1 MLAVALGLG
10 YIVLNRPELASLPS
24 LCGLG
29 INTGKTMVQSDIKL
43 IAHLMRRAGF
53 GATREELDAH
63 AEKGYEATVEDL
75 LNPPDTEWLGDD
87 MVRRFD
93 LEASGMINAP
103 GSSRN
108 WVYRMITTNAPLLD
122 KMALFWHG
130 IFATGV
136 PKVINGRVL
145 YDQINTF
152 RRHGMDSFDSILVRL
167 AKDPAMIVWL
177 DNQENHSHA
186 INENWARELLE
197 LFSMGVGNYTED
209 DIKECARAFT
219 GWTIGNTEYMMV
231 RSQRDSDWPYGRI
244 AYHFDFRPEDHDD
257 GVKTFL
263 GRRGNFN
270 GDDIIEIIC
279 QQESTAHF
287 ISRHLYHYFVADEPP
302 VPAWPYTPPRDPEAI
317 ETLVQAYFESGY
329 DFRSVLRVLFNS
341 DFFKS
346 EDVRFKKVKG
356 PAEYLVGVLRMT
368 GEFDLPRREMIPRY
382 RQTVWMGQELSN
394 PPSVE
399 GWHEGVEWIDTGTLI
414 ERINF
419 ASEQFGDSNKPGVRT
434 MIDRIFS
441 EDVGELS
448 AEQLVDR
455 CLDEMGA
462 FSVDDDTRDVLIR
475 FIESDRSRENVENLL
490 RLSASTR
497 EFQLA

>member
-1 MLAVALGLG
+1 MS
-10 YIVLNRPELASLPS
+10 R
-24 LCGLG
+24 
-29 INTGKTMVQSDIKL
+29 SDIEL

-53 GATREELDAH
+53 GATRRELDAY
-63 AEKGYEATVEDL
+63 AARGYEAVVEDL
-75 LNPPDTEWLGDD
+75 LNPKDTEWLGDD

-103 GSSRN
+103 GSARN
-108 WVYRMITTNAPLLD
+108 WVYRMITTNAPLLE

-145 YDQINTF
+145 YDQINSF
-152 RRHGMDSFDSILVRL
+152 RRHGMDSFDSILLRL

-177 DNQENHSHA
+177 DNQDNHSHA

-219 GWTIGNTEYMMV
+219 GWTIGNTEYMIV

-244 AYHFDFRPEDHDD
+244 AYHFEYRPEDHDD
-257 GVKTFL
+257 GEKTFL
-263 GRRGNFN
+263 GRRGAFD
-270 GDDIIEIIC
+270 GEDIIDIIC
-279 QQESTAHF
+279 QQESTARF
-287 ISRHLYHYFVADEPP
+287 ISRHLYHFFVADEPP

-317 ETLVQAYFESGY
+317 ETLVRAYFDSGY
-329 DFRSVLRVLFNS
+329 DIKSVLRTLFKS
-341 DFFKS
+341 DFFRS
-346 EDVRFKKVKG
+346 EDARYRKVKG
-356 PAEYLVGVLRMT
+356 PAEFLVSVLRMT
-368 GEFDLPRREMIPRY
+368 GEFDVPRRDMIPRY
-382 RQTVWMGQELSN
+382 RQSVWMGQELNN

-399 GWHEGVEWIDTGTLI
+399 GWHQGTEWIDTGALV

-419 ASEQFGDSNKPGVRT
+419 ASEQLGDANKPGVKA
-434 MIDRIFS
+434 MIDNIRRDGM
-441 EDVGELS
+441 EALS
-448 AEQLVDR
+448 PESLVDR

-462 FSVDDDTRDVLIR
+462 LSVSDETRDTLVSFAEDER
-475 FIESDRSRENVENLL
+475 GRPNVEQLL

>member
-1 MLAVALGLG
+1 M
-10 YIVLNRPELASLPS
+10 S
-24 LCGLG
+24 
-29 INTGKTMVQSDIKL
+29 QSDIKL

-53 GATREELDAH
+53 GATREELGAL
-63 AEKGYEATVEDL
+63 AAKGYEATVEDL
-75 LNPPDTEWLGDD
+75 LNPPDTDWLGDD

-244 AYHFDFRPEDHDD
+244 AYHFDYRPEDHDE
-257 GVKTFL
+257 GEKIFL
-263 GRRGNFN
+263 GRTGNFN
-270 GDDIIEIIC
+270 GEDIIDIIC
-279 QQESTAHF
+279 QQESTARF

-302 VPAWPYTPPRDPEAI
+302 VPAWPYSPPRDPDAI
-317 ETLVQAYFESGY
+317 DSLVQAYFESGY
-329 DFRSVLRVLFNS
+329 EIRSVLRVLFNS

-356 PAEYLVGVLRMT
+356 PAEFLVGVLRMT
-368 GEFDLPRREMIPRY
+368 GEFDMPRREMIPRY

-419 ASEQFGDSNKPGVRT
+419 ASEQFGDPNKPGVQA
-434 MIDRIFS
+434 MIDRIFRD
-441 EDVGELS
+441 DVDELAS
-448 AEQLVDR
+448 EQLVDR

-462 FSVDDDTRDVLIR
+462 FSVDDETRDILIR
-475 FIESDRSRENVENLL
+475 FIEADRSRENVENLL

>member
-1 MLAVALGLG
+1 MA
-10 YIVLNRPELASLPS
+10 
-24 LCGLG
+24 
-29 INTGKTMVQSDIKL
+29 QSDIRL
-43 IAHLMRRAGF
+43 VAHLMRRAGF
-53 GATREELDAH
+53 GSTREELDAY
-63 AEKGYEATVEDL
+63 AAKGYEATVEDL
-75 LNPPDTEWLGDD
+75 LNPRDIEWLGDD

-103 GSSRN
+103 GSARN
-108 WVYRMITTNAPLLD
+108 WVYRMITTNAPLLE

-145 YDQINTF
+145 YDQINLF
-152 RRHGMDSFDSILVRL
+152 RRHGLDSFDSILLRL

-177 DNQENHSHA
+177 DNQENHSDA

-219 GWTIGNTEYMMV
+219 GWTIGNTEYMIV

-244 AYHFDFRPEDHDD
+244 AYHFDYRPEDHDD
-257 GVKTFL
+257 GEKTFL
-263 GRRGNFN
+263 GHRGSFN
-270 GDDIIEIIC
+270 GEDIIDIVC
-279 QQESTAHF
+279 RQESTARF
-287 ISRHLYHYFVADEPP
+287 ISRHLYHFFVADEPP
-302 VPAWPYTPPRDPEAI
+302 VPSWPYTPPRDPEAI
-317 ETLVQAYFESGY
+317 DILVRAYFDSGY
-329 DFRSVLRVLFNS
+329 DMKSVLRVLFNS
-341 DFFKS
+341 DFFRS
-346 EDVRFKKVKG
+346 EDVRYRKVKG
-356 PAEYLVGVLRMT
+356 PAEFLVSVLRMT
-368 GEFDLPRREMIPRY
+368 GEFDIPGKDMIPRY
-382 RQTVWMGQELSN
+382 RQSVWMGQELNN

-399 GWHEGVEWIDTGTLI
+399 GWHQGTEWIDTGTLV

-419 ASEQFGDSNKPGVRT
+419 ASEQFGDPDKPGVRA
-434 MIDRIFS
+434 MIDRIFQG
-441 EDVGELS
+441 DTDQLS
-448 AEQLVDR
+448 SEQLVDR

-462 FSVDDDTRDVLIR
+462 FSVTDETHDTLVR
-475 FIESDRSRENVENLL
+475 FIEGDHARQSVEHLL

>member
-1 MLAVALGLG
+1 MA
-10 YIVLNRPELASLPS
+10 
-24 LCGLG
+24 
-29 INTGKTMVQSDIKL
+29 QSDIRL

-53 GATREELDAH
+53 GSTREELDGYA
-63 AEKGYEATVEDL
+63 AKGYEATVEDL
-75 LNPPDTEWLGDD
+75 LNPGDIEWLGDD

-103 GSSRN
+103 GSARN
-108 WVYRMITTNAPLLD
+108 WVYRMITTNAPLLE

-145 YDQINTF
+145 YDQINLF
-152 RRHGMDSFDSILVRL
+152 RRHGLNSFDSILLML

-177 DNQENHSHA
+177 DNQENHSNA

-219 GWTIGNTEYMMV
+219 GWTIGNTEYMIV

-244 AYHFDFRPEDHDD
+244 AYHFDYRPEDHDD
-257 GVKTFL
+257 GEKTFL
-263 GRRGNFN
+263 GHWGNFN
-270 GDDIIEIIC
+270 GEDIIDIVC
-279 QQESTAHF
+279 RQESTARF
-287 ISRHLYHYFVADEPP
+287 ISRHLYHFFVADEPP
-302 VPAWPYTPPRDPEAI
+302 VPSWPYTPPKDPKAI
-317 ETLVQAYFESGY
+317 DVLVRAYFDSGY
-329 DFRSVLRVLFNS
+329 DMKSVLRVLFNS
-341 DFFKS
+341 EFFRS
-346 EDVRFKKVKG
+346 EDVRYRKVKG
-356 PAEYLVGVLRMT
+356 PAEFLVSVLRMT
-368 GEFDLPRREMIPRY
+368 GEFDIPRKDMIRRY
-382 RQTVWMGQELSN
+382 RQSVWMGQELNN

-399 GWHEGVEWIDTGTLI
+399 GWHQGTEWIDTGTLV

-419 ASEQFGDSNKPGVRT
+419 ASEQFGDPDKPGVRAI
-434 MIDRIFS
+434 IDRIFQH
-441 EDVGELS
+441 DTDMLS
-448 AEQLVDR
+448 SEQLVDR

-462 FSVDDDTRDVLIR
+462 FSVTDETRDTLVR
-475 FIESDRSRENVENLL
+475 FVGSDHARPNVEHLL

>member
-1 MLAVALGLG
+1 MA
-10 YIVLNRPELASLPS
+10 
-24 LCGLG
+24 
-29 INTGKTMVQSDIKL
+29 QSDIKL

-53 GATREELDAH
+53 GATREELDSYAT
-63 AEKGYEATVEDL
+63 KGYESTVEDL
-75 LNPPDTEWLGDD
+75 LNPSDTEWLGDD

-103 GSSRN
+103 GSARN
-108 WVYRMITTNAPLLD
+108 WVYRMITTNAPLVE

-145 YDQINTF
+145 YDQIDMF
-152 RRHGMDSFDSILVRL
+152 RRHGMESFDSILLRL
-167 AKDPAMIVWL
+167 ARDPAMIVWL
-177 DNQENHSHA
+177 DNQENHSDA

-257 GVKTFL
+257 GEKTFL
-263 GRRGNFN
+263 GQRGKFN
-270 GDDIIEIIC
+270 GEDIINIVC
-279 QQESTAHF
+279 QQESTARF
-287 ISRHLYHYFVADEPP
+287 ISRHLYHFFVADEPP

-317 ETLVQAYFESGY
+317 DTLVQAYFDSDY
-329 DFRSVLRVLFNS
+329 DVKSVLRVLFNS
-341 DFFKS
+341 EFFRS
-346 EDVRFKKVKG
+346 EGVRYRKVKG
-356 PAEYLVGVLRMT
+356 PAEFLASVLRMT
-368 GEFDLPRREMIPRY
+368 GEFDIPSKDMIRRY
-382 RQTVWMGQELSN
+382 RQSVWMGQELNN

-399 GWHEGVEWIDTGTLI
+399 GWHQGTEWIDTGTLV

-419 ASEQFGDSNKPGVRT
+419 ASEQFGDSTKPGVRA
-434 MIDRIFS
+434 IVDRIVQRDPERLSS
-441 EDVGELS
+441 EE
-448 AEQLVDR
+448 LVDL
-455 CLDEMGA
+455 CLDELGA
-462 FSVDDDTRDVLIR
+462 FTVSDETRDTLVQFTEGGHAR
-475 FIESDRSRENVENLL
+475 QKVEHLL

>member
-1 MLAVALGLG
+1 M
-10 YIVLNRPELASLPS
+10 S
-24 LCGLG
+24 
-29 INTGKTMVQSDIKL
+29 QSDIKL

-53 GATREELDAH
+53 GATREELDAY
-63 AEKGYEATVEDL
+63 AANGYEATVESL
-75 LNPPDTEWLGDD
+75 LDPPDTDWLGDD

-130 IFATGV
+130 MFATGV

-244 AYHFDFRPEDHDD
+244 AYHFDYRPEDHDD
-257 GVKTFL
+257 GEKSFL
-263 GRRGNFN
+263 GHRGNFN
-270 GDDIIEIIC
+270 GDDIIDIIC
-279 QQESTAHF
+279 QQESTARF
-287 ISRHLYHYFVADEPP
+287 ISRHLYHFFVADEPA
-302 VPAWPYTPPRDPEAI
+302 VPSWPYTPPRDPEAI
-317 ETLVQAYFESGY
+317 DALVQTYFESGY
-329 DFRSVLRVLFNS
+329 DIRSVLRVLFNS

-346 EDVRFKKVKG
+346 EDVRYKKVKG

-368 GEFDLPRREMIPRY
+368 GEFDMPRRDMIPRY

-419 ASEQFGDSNKPGVRT
+419 ASEQFGDPDKPGVRA
-434 MIDRIFS
+434 MIDRIFR
-441 EDVGELS
+441 DGVDDLS
-448 AEQLVDR
+448 SEQLVDR

-462 FSVDDDTRDVLIR
+462 FSVGDETRDILIR

>member
-1 MLAVALGLG
+1 M
-10 YIVLNRPELASLPS
+10 S
-24 LCGLG
+24 
-29 INTGKTMVQSDIKL
+29 QSDIKL

-53 GATREELDAH
+53 GATREELDTH
-63 AEKGYEATVEDL
+63 AANGYEATVESL
-75 LNPPDTEWLGDD
+75 LDPPDTEWLGDD

-103 GSSRN
+103 GSSRH

-145 YDQINTF
+145 FDQINTF

-177 DNQENHSHA
+177 DNQENHGHA

-244 AYHFDFRPEDHDD
+244 AYHFDYRPEDHDD
-257 GVKTFL
+257 GEKTFL
-263 GRRGNFN
+263 GHRGNFN
-270 GDDIIEIIC
+270 GEDIIDIIC
-279 QQESTAHF
+279 QQESTARF
-287 ISRHLYHYFVADEPP
+287 ISRHLYHYFVADEPA
-302 VPAWPYTPPRDPEAI
+302 VPAWPYTPPRDPDAI

-329 DFRSVLRVLFNS
+329 DVKSVLRTLFNS

-346 EDVRFKKVKG
+346 DDVRFKKVKG

-368 GEFDLPRREMIPRY
+368 GEFDMPRRDMIPRY
-382 RQTVWMGQELSN
+382 RQIGWMGQELSN

-399 GWHEGVEWIDTGTLI
+399 GWHEGLEWIDTGTLI

-419 ASEQFGDSNKPGVRT
+419 ASEQFGDPGKPGVKA
-434 MIDRIFS
+434 MIDRILR
-441 EDVGELS
+441 DGVDDLS
-448 AEQLVDR
+448 SEQLVDR

-462 FSVDDDTRDVLIR
+462 FSVDDETRDILIR

>member
-1 MLAVALGLG
+1 MTQ
-10 YIVLNRPELASLPS
+10 P
-24 LCGLG
+24 
-29 INTGKTMVQSDIKL
+29 DIKL

-53 GATREELDAH
+53 GATRQELDAY
-63 AEKGYEATVEDL
+63 AARGYEATVEDL
-75 LNPPDTEWLGDD
+75 LDPQDTEWLGDD

-103 GSSRN
+103 GSARN

-152 RRHGMDSFDSILVRL
+152 RRHGMDSFDSILLRL

-177 DNQENHSHA
+177 DNQDNHGDA

-231 RSQRDSDWPYGRI
+231 RSMRDSDWPYGRI
-244 AYHFDFRPEDHDD
+244 AYHFDYRPEDHDN
-257 GVKTFL
+257 GEKTFL
-263 GRRGNFN
+263 GHTGNFN
-270 GDDIIEIIC
+270 GEDIIAIIC
-279 QQESTAHF
+279 GQESTARF
-287 ISRHLYHYFVADEPP
+287 ISRHMYHFFVADEPP

-317 ETLVQAYFESGY
+317 DTLVRAYFDSGY
-329 DFRSVLRVLFNS
+329 DIRSVLRTLFNS

-346 EDVRFKKVKG
+346 EDVRYKKVKG
-356 PAEYLVGVLRMT
+356 PAEFLVSVLRMT
-368 GEFDLPRREMIPRY
+368 GEFDIPRRDMITRY
-382 RQTVWMGQELSN
+382 RQSVWMGQELNN

-399 GWHEGVEWIDTGTLI
+399 GWHQGPEWIDTGTLV

-419 ASEQFGDSNKPGVRT
+419 ASEQFGDANKPGVRT
-434 MIDRIFS
+434 MIDRIRR
-441 EDVGELS
+441 EDTDRLS
-448 AEQLVDR
+448 PEHLVER

-462 FSVDDDTRDVLIR
+462 FSVSDETRETLVR
-475 FIESDRSRENVENLL
+475 FAEGDRSRESVEHLL

>member
-1 MLAVALGLG
+1 M
-10 YIVLNRPELASLPS
+10 S
-24 LCGLG
+24 
-29 INTGKTMVQSDIKL
+29 QSDIKL

-53 GATREELDAH
+53 GATREELDTYA
-63 AEKGYEATVEDL
+63 ANGYEATVESL
-75 LNPPDTEWLGDD
+75 LDPPDTDWLGDD

-130 IFATGV
+130 MFATGV

-152 RRHGMDSFDSILVRL
+152 RRHGMDSFDSILVTL

-244 AYHFDFRPEDHDD
+244 AYHFDYRPEDHDD
-257 GVKTFL
+257 GEKSFL
-263 GRRGNFN
+263 GHRGNFN
-270 GDDIIEIIC
+270 GDDIIDIIC
-279 QQESTAHF
+279 QQESTARF
-287 ISRHLYHYFVADEPP
+287 ISRHLYHYFVADEPA

-317 ETLVQAYFESGY
+317 DALVQTYFESGY
-329 DFRSVLRVLFNS
+329 DIRSVLRVLFNS

-346 EDVRFKKVKG
+346 EDVRYKKVKG

-368 GEFDLPRREMIPRY
+368 GEFDMPRRDMIPRY

-419 ASEQFGDSNKPGVRT
+419 ASEQFGDPDKPGVKAI
-434 MIDRIFS
+434 IDRIFQ
-441 EDVGELS
+441 DGVDDLS
-448 AEQLVDR
+448 SEQLVDR

-462 FSVDDDTRDVLIR
+462 FSVGDETRDILIR
-475 FIESDRSRENVENLL
+475 FIEADRSRENVENLL

>member
-1 MLAVALGLG
+1 MAQ
-10 YIVLNRPELASLPS
+10 P
-24 LCGLG
+24 
-29 INTGKTMVQSDIKL
+29 DIQL
-43 IAHLMRRAGF
+43 IGHLMRRAGF
-53 GATREELDAH
+53 GATRDELNAY
-63 AEKGYEATVEDL
+63 AAKGYAAAVEDL

-103 GSSRN
+103 GSARN

-177 DNQENHSHA
+177 DNQENHSQA

-219 GWTIGNTEYMMV
+219 GWTIGNTQYMTV

-244 AYHFDFRPEDHDD
+244 AYHFDYRPEDHDH
-257 GVKTFL
+257 GEKSFL
-263 GRRGNFN
+263 GHQGKFN
-270 GDDIIEIIC
+270 GEDIIDIIC
-279 QQESTAHF
+279 RQGSTARF
-287 ISRHLYHYFVADEPP
+287 ISRHLYHFFVADEPP

-317 ETLVQAYFESGY
+317 DTLAQTYFESGY
-329 DFRSVLRVLFNS
+329 DIKSVLRVLLNS

-346 EDVRFKKVKG
+346 EYVRYKKVKG

-368 GEFDLPRREMIPRY
+368 GEFDMPRREMIPRY
-382 RQTVWMGQELSN
+382 RQTVWMGQELNN

-399 GWHEGVEWIDTGTLI
+399 GWHQGVEWIDTGTLI

-419 ASEQFGDSNKPGVRT
+419 ASEQFGDPSKPGVKA
-434 MIDRIFS
+434 MIDRICLDDADEISS
-441 EDVGELS
+441 EN
-448 AEQLVDR
+448 LVDR
-455 CLDEMGA
+455 CLDELGV
-462 FSVDDDTRDVLIR
+462 FSVDDETRVALIR
-475 FIESDRSRENVENLL
+475 FIDVDHRRENVENLL

>member
-1 MLAVALGLG
+1 M
-10 YIVLNRPELASLPS
+10 S
-24 LCGLG
+24 
-29 INTGKTMVQSDIKL
+29 QSDIKL

-53 GATREELDAH
+53 GATRVELDAY
-63 AEKGYEATVEDL
+63 AANGYEATVESL
-75 LNPPDTEWLGDD
+75 LDPPDTDWLGDD

-130 IFATGV
+130 MFATGV

-152 RRHGMDSFDSILVRL
+152 RRHGMDSFNSILVRL

-197 LFSMGVGNYTED
+197 LFSMGVGNYSED

-244 AYHFDFRPEDHDD
+244 AYHFDYRPEDHDD
-257 GVKTFL
+257 GEKSFL
-263 GRRGNFN
+263 GHRGNFN
-270 GDDIIEIIC
+270 GDDIIDIIC
-279 QQESTAHF
+279 QQESTARF
-287 ISRHLYHYFVADEPP
+287 ISRHLYHYFVADEPA

-317 ETLVQAYFESGY
+317 ETLVQTYFESKY
-329 DFRSVLRVLFNS
+329 DIRSVLRVLFNS

-346 EDVRFKKVKG
+346 EDVRYKKVKG

-368 GEFDLPRREMIPRY
+368 GEFDMPRRDMIPRY

-419 ASEQFGDSNKPGVRT
+419 ASEQFGDPDKPGVKA
-434 MIDRIFS
+434 MIDRIFR
-441 EDVGELS
+441 DGVDDLS
-448 AEQLVDR
+448 SEQLVDR

-462 FSVDDDTRDVLIR
+462 FSVGDETRDILIR
-475 FIESDRSRENVENLL
+475 FIEADRSRENVENLL